1 MDAPGTS
8 GSDSKE
14 IHTGWMIVV
23 MVGAWPHSG
32 ASQALRAYFRYRAA
46 SGDAL
51 LGRPATGHGRCGGRD
66 RPRRLTTCH
75 EVFPLCRETARS
87 VAFCSARSLASLR
100 RYDCPRRRRSRIAT
114 RGTPTLTRPV
124 CRYPSWPK
132 YRAAETRTPPP
143 VSTVCSIQLN
153 EGDGRQTRVFRIYSI
168 NYVNL

>member
-100 RYDCPRRRRSRIAT
+100 RYDCPRRRRSCIAT
-114 RGTPTLTRPV
+114 RGTPTLTRPGLPLPFV
-124 CRYPSWPK
+124 AEVSCGRDSNATASFDCVLNSTQRRRRATDPSFL
-132 YRAAETRTPPP
+132 EF
-143 VSTVCSIQLN
+143 IL
-153 EGDGRQTRVFRIYSI
+153 
-168 NYVNL
+168 